1 MEQIEG
7 GDLVV
12 NRGNESR
19 PKESDVP
26 DPKRDL
32 NAADNYETG
41 LKLSQANLEDIIKQ
55 NPQPPAADISAGQN
69 PTTYSYVYL
78 RIQPFF
84 SSSALPEKPQQSF
97 QFLLYLSDPHH
108 QLLHS
113 TVTQGIPEKWLD
125 LWETYPWVEDLTVE
139 ALRVG
144 VEVLGQ
150 DYISSRMG
158 WTPNREESSEES
170 GSAEASS
177 EEGE

>member
-1 MEQIEG
+1 
-7 GDLVV
+7 
-12 NRGNESR
+12 
-19 PKESDVP
+19 
-26 DPKRDL
+26 
-32 NAADNYETG
+32 
-41 LKLSQANLEDIIKQ
+41 LEDIIKQ

-84 SSSALPEKPQQSF
+84 SPPTLPEKPKQSF
-97 QFLLYLSDPHH
+97 QFLLYLSDPRH

-158 WTPNREESSEES
+158 WTPNREESSGES